1 MKTDIIDYNQIE
13 WDDVKDS
20 SLLREG
26 AEYYSSISEFEQS
39 KFLLLKA
46 YKITSFK
53 PSILKDLIK
62 VCLELNDL
70 SEANDYLTEFKN
82 NYKND
87 IEVNYLEYRVLK
99 GLGYSADELIAILE
113 NIQKS
118 YYKEKWMYDLAKE
131 YEQAGLIQKCLNQC
145 DQIELW
151 FNGGLYVAKAIKLK
165 GKYKPLN
172 NNELDI
178 VKQYEDEI
186 KKDDIREEN
195 KIYKKNS
202 SEINMS
208 HDIHEEPKEILKDED
223 YDVKIYKPNKV
234 IETEEKSRVNIVD
247 NLLSNID
254 MYSNENNNK
263 DEDIYMFGKK
273 KQKENRPSIKD
284 LENEQYD
291 GDLKDVDYFEEEY
304 DRFDDNLTDEYIDD
318 EYLDD
323 EYLDDEYLDDE
334 YLDDEYLD
342 DEYLDDEYL
351 DDEYLDD
358 EYLDDEYLED
368 EYLED
373 EYLED
378 EYLDDEYLDD
388 EYLDDEYLEDEYLD
402 DEYLDDEYL
411 EVSPT
416 MFNKEYD
423 IENYAISD
431 SCKIEEI
438 RNKSI
443 LSDYEDL
450 TDEEL
455 AIILDGEKEEVTQD
469 KEVNDSII
477 NNSLEDDK
485 VEDDKVE
492 DDKVEDIGFAEE
504 LIKPIE
510 LKSREDSEL
519 DIEGDPNKNIDD
531 TDNIGYLDEDYLKLP
546 DNEDIL
552 YENQNMEEYAIDI
565 DDKVID
571 EADVEEMVEEIY
583 LDEEADEENITVAEL
598 EEINEEI
605 DSKENEAILDENIVS
620 DDNETV
626 KNIDSDQD
634 LPEELDI
641 ENNSTVD
648 EQIMDHNDDE
658 YLKDEISDDEQLDVE
673 QLDDEY
679 LDDEYLDDEYLD
691 DEYLDDEYLDD
702 EYLDDEYLDDEYLDD
717 EYLEDEY
724 LEDEYL
730 EDEYLED
737 EYLEDEYLD
746 DEYID
751 NNQKDGNIIKTVN
764 IDENYVDIIPEES
777 AINLDS
783 FASFGSTLKIL
794 ESTVDEIDSF
804 ENLRRYN
811 KTHILLKGESKK
823 LLEQFAL
830 TYCKLRGM
838 TSTRKVSTISGDKLN
853 IVDIRELYT
862 KIPNTFLIIKNS
874 EDIVEE
880 TYNSIVKAV
889 NFNDNTILIFTTT
902 NSEIDLENHL
912 LDKMVT
918 IKKEIPNILNDYV
931 TYSVLYAGLKG
942 YRFTEYAIEMIN
954 ANIDEITLKD
964 DSFAAFEKVV
974 NCSIMK
980 QRQHIEENMLTEL
993 VVGTYNDETLIG
1005 EEVVLQA
1012 LQELMD
1018 KDII

>member
-388 EYLDDEYLEDEYLD
+388 EYL
-402 DEYLDDEYL
+402 

-477 NNSLEDDK
+477 NNSL
-485 VEDDKVE
+485 EDDKVE